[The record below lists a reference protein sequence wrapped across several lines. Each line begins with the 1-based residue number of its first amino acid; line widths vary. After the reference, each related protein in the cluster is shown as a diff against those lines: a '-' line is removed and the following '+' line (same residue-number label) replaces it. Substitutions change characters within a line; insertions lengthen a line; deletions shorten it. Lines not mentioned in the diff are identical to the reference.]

1 MASKKLLTR
10 ASDKMSSHEMDLLVI
25 QKNYLVQVQVDQR
38 AAHTDHF
45 REMES
50 DTMDPR
56 AIQGDVHLPED
67 EIKFKRKFK
76 RKFTQM
82 SISVAGYPSMELVSY
97 PVSDDWIEDTD
108 KETCS
113 KYYRLCMKALGLNKG
128 GQDRDVNGNLHVYM
142 VEGNWKKHPANLDF
156 LETEEAKLMALQ
168 KVEKFKDTLSEKI
181 SEKLVPT
188 IVDMEPYLPTDF
200 SEQQDL
206 WNHFMA
212 Q

>member
-142 VEGNWKKHPANLDF
+142 VEGN
-156 LETEEAKLMALQ
+156 
-168 KVEKFKDTLSEKI
+168 
-181 SEKLVPT
+181 
-188 IVDMEPYLPTDF
+188 
-200 SEQQDL
+200 
-206 WNHFMA
+206 
-212 Q
+212 